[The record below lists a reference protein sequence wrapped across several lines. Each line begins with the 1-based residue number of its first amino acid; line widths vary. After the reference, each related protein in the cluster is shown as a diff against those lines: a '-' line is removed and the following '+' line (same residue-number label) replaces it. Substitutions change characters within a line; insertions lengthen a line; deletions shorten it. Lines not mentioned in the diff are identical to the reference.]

1 MSEMKFDWRKA
12 VNYAVFTS
20 AVLVSFYLLKE
31 QVCPANHD
39 SKTYTA
45 KKDVLSGKDS
55 HISKES
61 DIIRIVAE

>member
-1 MSEMKFDWRKA
+1 
-12 VNYAVFTS
+12 
-20 AVLVSFYLLKE
+20 VSFYLLKE